1 MNKVN
6 LDKIKV
12 YFNEIDYNSTIQ
24 SIVYIEKYLN
34 SNYKYT
40 KKLISIKKE
49 IDKENSYF
57 YLSKKVGLTDYGI
70 NRRYKDLDYDSIF
83 EDLGIQLEN
92 SCSYDD
98 AIDYINK
105 IIIDKGLSNAEI
117 SNLST
122 IDSALLSKI
131 LNKKRQ
137 ISKKD
142 VFIKLCIG
150 LGLNYNQSRDVLLRF
165 GITIDSLSKRD
176 KIIKYGLK
184 NNNTVQEIDLFLT
197 EFEEKS
203 WL

>member
-1 MNKVN
+1 MNKEN

-83 EDLGIQLEN
+83 EDLGIQLKN
-92 SCSYDD
+92 SCSYDN

-150 LGLNYNQSRDVLLRF
+150 LGLNYNQSRDILLRF

-176 KIIKYGLK
+176 KIIKYGLE